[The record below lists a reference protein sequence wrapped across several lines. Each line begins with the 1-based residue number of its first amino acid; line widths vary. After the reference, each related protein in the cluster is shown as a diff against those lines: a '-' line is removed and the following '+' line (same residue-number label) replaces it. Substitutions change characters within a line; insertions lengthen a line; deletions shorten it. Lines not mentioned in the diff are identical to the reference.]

1 MYCKKCGRLL
11 ADGDMF
17 CPECGTKMIKMNNVD
32 SVPQYNAAT
41 SDSFFDEYYGD
52 RTISAERTYTGGN
65 NYGVNNN
72 QYGGYQGSY
81 QGSYQSGF
89 ESRQNLG
96 AQKTNR
102 AAKKFIGIMIALIAA
117 MLVGLFVFLIID
129 NSDWFKLAQAESAIL
144 DGKYDSGINKIS
156 KIDSDRAEAVRG
168 FVDVLK
174 LRDELKDLYD
184 TNTLCDFSSEAYNK
198 AKEFKEKLADY
209 SKDYKPENLTNKLSD
224 LYSDYTSASADIAK
238 LLYDSKVSQD
248 FGTAQYSLWDHQES
262 HRYRRVL
269 RLCREIQRQG

>member
-17 CPECGTKMIKMNNVD
+17 CPECGTKMIKINRPE
-32 SVPQYNAAT
+32 SVPQTNAAP
-41 SDSFFDEYYGD
+41 SEGFADEYYD

-72 QYGGYQGSY
+72 QYGGYQD
-81 QGSYQSGF
+81 SYQSGF

-238 LLYDSKVSQD
+238 LL
-248 FGTAQYSLWDHQES
+248 
-262 HRYRRVL
+262 
-269 RLCREIQRQG
+269 

>member
-1 MYCKKCGRLL
+1 MYCKKCGRKL

-17 CPECGTKMIKMNNVD
+17 CPECGTKMTKINRPE
-32 SVPQYNAAT
+32 SVPQTNAAP
-41 SDSFFDEYYGD
+41 SEGFADEYYD

-81 QGSYQSGF
+81 QSGF
-89 ESRQNLG
+89 ETRGNRGS
-96 AQKTNR
+96 QKTNR

-144 DGKYDSGINKIS
+144 DGKYDDGVKKIS

-209 SKDYKPENLTNKLSD
+209 SKDYKPENLTHKL
-224 LYSDYTSASADIAK
+224 YI
-238 LLYDSKVSQD
+238 
-248 FGTAQYSLWDHQES
+248 
-262 HRYRRVL
+262 RV
-269 RLCREIQRQG
+269 G